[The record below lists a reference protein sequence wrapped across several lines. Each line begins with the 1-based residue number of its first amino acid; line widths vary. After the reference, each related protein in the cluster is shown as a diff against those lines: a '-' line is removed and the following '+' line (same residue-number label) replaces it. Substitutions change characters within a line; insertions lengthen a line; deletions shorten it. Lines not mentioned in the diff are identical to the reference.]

1 MADTPP
7 ATSSTTGKG
16 STFGFLGKRVF
27 GKIPVWVIAVTA
39 VGGYY
44 VWTHYGPGKK
54 AGAMQTDP
62 AGNTCSAVN
71 PATGYCPGTPE
82 DAAAIAAASGAD
94 TGGTSGTVDTGGT
107 TAGSG
112 GGGTSG
118 TGGGGDTGV
127 TGDTGTT
134 PQPATTG
141 APPPPTVIPAASP
154 PPDHAAAH
162 RAHVAHEAHLAEE
175 RADRAQA
182 AHAAHV
188 AHTAHLAHLRR
199 KGART

>member
-7 ATSSTTGKG
+7 ATTKPKG
-16 STFGFLGKRVF
+16 STFGFLGKKVF
-27 GKIPVWVIAVTA
+27 GKIPVWVIAVGA

-44 VWTHYGPGKK
+44 WYTHYGPGKK
-54 AGAMQTDP
+54 TGAMQTDP
-62 AGNTCSAVN
+62 AGNTCPALN

-107 TAGSG
+107 AAGS

-118 TGGGGDTGV
+118 TGGGGDTGAS
-127 TGDTGTT
+127 GDTGTT
-134 PQPATTG
+134 PTPATTG
-141 APPPPTVIPAASP
+141 ASPPPVVVPAAPP

-162 RAHVAHEAHLAEE
+162 AAHVAHEAHLAEE
-175 RADRAQA
+175 RTDRAQA
-182 AHAAHV
+182 ARVAHA
-188 AHTAHLAHLRR
+188 AHTAHLAHVRKR
-199 KGART
+199 KGAKA